1 MPAALPAKEARFQ
14 PTSTGPNEGES
25 GGLKTGSGL
34 HSTKSGELLSED
46 AKLVELKVA
55 NGR

>member
-1 MPAALPAKEARFQ
+1 MPAASPAKEAPFQ

-25 GGLKTGSGL
+25 GGPKTGSGL